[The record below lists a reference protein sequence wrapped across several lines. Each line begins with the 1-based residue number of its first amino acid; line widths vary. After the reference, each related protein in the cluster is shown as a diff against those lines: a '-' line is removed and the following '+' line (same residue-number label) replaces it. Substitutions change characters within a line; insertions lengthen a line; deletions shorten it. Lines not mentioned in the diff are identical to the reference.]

1 MLRHQPALPVGLPW
15 GVVVTNPPGSRRPQL
30 PDEVRSTLSP
40 YPYLSAAC
48 ETGRRVDAATIR
60 HPERADLPAW
70 VERLHRQCPLT
81 HKFTGDPCNCRC
93 HRPTA

>member
-1 MLRHQPALPVGLPW
+1 M
-15 GVVVTNPPGSRRPQL
+15 TNPPGSRRPQL
-30 PDEVRSTLSP
+30 PDDVLALLSP

-60 HPERADLPAW
+60 HPENAGLPDW
-70 VERLHRQCPLT
+70 VERLHRQCPHT
-81 HKFTGDPCNCRC
+81 HKYTGDPCNCRC